1 MIGPG
6 SRLRPWVRGVVLV
19 AAPIVVV
26 ALVRRGDVHAPVRA
40 ADAPGSGATV
50 VTKADVAR
58 ARQDSSSSTNVYHL
72 DTARIEAAL
81 AADPW
86 IGGAEVERRSA
97 GRRWRSGHRT
107 GPRGPDPA
115 GRGAGG
121 GGGRRR
127 APARRRRPTGCR
139 RSRAA
144 MSDRRRRPRGC
155 RDGRGRDRC
164 RRCGERVRALIIDV
178 GDELRIELTGG
189 LRVEFG
195 TGGDASAKA
204 GALRSVLRWAVR
216 DRVTL
221 RTVDVSVPGAPSAIL
236 ADGNTFTG

>member
-26 ALVRRGDVHAPVRA
+26 ALFA
-40 ADAPGSGATV
+40 AATYTPLFGLRTLRVEGTTV

-58 ARQDSSSSTNVYHL
+58 LAGLSSSTNVYHL

-86 IGGAEVERRSA
+86 IGGAEVERRLPGTVEIRITERVPVA
-97 GRRWRSGHRT
+97 QT
-107 GPRGPDPA
+107 LRGEVPEAVAADGVLLPE
-115 GRGAGG
+115 
-121 GGGRRR
+121 
-127 APARRRRPTGCR
+127 APTDGLPEI
-139 RSRAA
+139 RAA
-144 MSDRRRRPRGC
+144 IGDLSDV
-155 RDGRGRDRC
+155 DRAAAATAVAAMMPSL
-164 RRCGERVRALIIDV
+164 RERVRALIIDV

-204 GALRSVLRWAVR
+204 GALRSVLGWAVR

-236 ADGNTFTG
+236 ADGSTFTG